1 MKGKIKATLRR
12 FLSIA
17 LAALILAG
25 CAGAAFADGSDASG
39 TLNGVN
45 WVYTAADKTLI
56 LSGSGTLGDGERE
69 SNLFGA
75 SWSANHVKIGP
86 DVNIKQGW
94 VFDNFDFVEAY
105 EVDADNKYLCNPD
118 GVLMSKDKTVLIN
131 TRQAARNFRST
142 PFPTR

>member
-25 CAGAAFADGSDASG
+25 CAGAAFADGSNASG

-45 WVYTAADKTLI
+45 WVYTAADKTLV

-86 DVNIKQGW
+86 TSTSNRDGYLTTSTLLRRMKSTRTTNISATPT
-94 VFDNFDFVEAY
+94 AY
-105 EVDADNKYLCNPD
+105 
-118 GVLMSKDKTVLIN
+118 S
-131 TRQAARNFRST
+131 
-142 PFPTR
+142 

>member
-45 WVYTAADKTLI
+45 WVYTAADKTLV
-56 LSGSGTLGDGERE
+56 LSGSGTLD
-69 SNLFGA
+69 A
-75 SWSANHVKIGP
+75 SSDAFSTSAWNAEYVKIGA
-86 DVNIKQGW
+86 DVDIKSGL
-94 VFDNFDFVEAY
+94 VFNHFNFVKAF
-105 EVDADNKYLCNPD
+105 EVDADSKYLC
-118 GVLMSKDKTVLIN
+118 SLISMLSRLQRYLKWMRTAN
-131 TRQAARNFRST
+131 ISAAST
-142 PFPTR
+142 ACL

>member
-45 WVYTAADKTLI
+45 WVYTAADT
-56 LSGSGTLGDGERE
+56 
-69 SNLFGA
+69 
-75 SWSANHVKIGP
+75 
-86 DVNIKQGW
+86 
-94 VFDNFDFVEAY
+94 
-105 EVDADNKYLCNPD
+105 DAVTYW
-118 GVLMSKDKTVLIN
+118 
-131 TRQAARNFRST
+131 
-142 PFPTR
+142 